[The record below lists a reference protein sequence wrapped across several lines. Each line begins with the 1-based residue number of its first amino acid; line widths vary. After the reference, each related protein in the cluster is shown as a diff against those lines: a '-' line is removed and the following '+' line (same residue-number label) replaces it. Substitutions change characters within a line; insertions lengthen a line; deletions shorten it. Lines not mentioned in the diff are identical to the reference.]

1 MSMGLAEMVNLVKSQ
16 MFEVIGYVALRV
28 AQALDDVDIAD
39 DGSIDPDVRQA
50 LEVKK
55 KKRLYT
61 RHRSLLVNQ
70 NK

>member
-1 MSMGLAEMVNLVKSQ
+1 MVNLVKSQ

-28 AQALDDVDIAD
+28 AQALEDVDIAD
-39 DGSIDPDVRQA
+39 DGSIDPDARQA

-55 KKRLYT
+55 KTRLYT
-61 RHRSLLVNQ
+61 LHRSLLVNQ

>member
-1 MSMGLAEMVNLVKSQ
+1 MGLAEMVNLVKSQ

-28 AQALDDVDIAD
+28 AQALEDVDIAD

-55 KKRLYT
+55 KEALY
-61 RHRSLLVNQ
+61 
-70 NK
+70 KA

>member
-1 MSMGLAEMVNLVKSQ
+1 MGVAEMVNLVKSQ

-28 AQALDDVDIAD
+28 AQALEDVDIAD
-39 DGSIDPDVRQA
+39 DGSIDPDARQA

-55 KKRLYT
+55 KTRLYT
-61 RHRSLLVNQ
+61 LHRSLLVNQ

>member
-28 AQALDDVDIAD
+28 AQALEDVDIAD

-55 KKRLYT
+55 KEALY
-61 RHRSLLVNQ
+61 
-70 NK
+70 KA